1 MIKFKEQVKLQKI
14 SDDAWIVNDDTK
26 RVGILHKTVQDKFT
40 YLDKTETVIFE
51 NDTEV
56 KEFFKNE
63 FVFDEGTELDVTQPA
78 TFYIKG
84 YPVDYLNPIPVDPS
98 DPDYLEHIPLFS
110 KTENSKIYY
119 AAGWYAV
126 NFEKGWKHANCPK
139 LNTLV
144 MYGYE
149 GPFKTNL
156 ELKQRLKVLNKL
168 KRQAQKNV
176 Q

>member
-63 FVFDEGTELDVTQPA
+63 FVFDEGVEDNDASTSSSFPLKSEQA
-78 TFYIKG
+78 EIK
-84 YPVDYLNPIPVDPS
+84 N
-98 DPDYLEHIPLFS
+98 
-110 KTENSKIYY
+110 K
-119 AAGWYAV
+119 
-126 NFEKGWKHANCPK
+126 
-139 LNTLV
+139 V
-144 MYGYE
+144 M
-149 GPFKTNL
+149 
-156 ELKQRLKVLNKL
+156 
-168 KRQAQKNV
+168 
-176 Q
+176 